1 MFGQL
6 ARTYLRRRPGRY
18 PTYRTAGLRRYAKRR
33 VVPRSLVSL
42 SRPRYRKSRNVLQS
56 RTFRIQDTTTV
67 IQNGRDISGNPTN
80 QTGHIAYNLDQFPH
94 AATFKRIYNMY
105 RIKKIKIQFIPVN
118 TRAQIGG
125 NLVGADSN
133 VPTFS
138 FFVNRISSTFPANL
152 NQILSVPGA
161 VQKNA
166 GTYAQA
172 YYSPVTFDSV
182 YRAGVTTNALGPEWG
197 QWLTTD
203 YTNVNHHG
211 VSWVM
216 SAAGTQWN
224 DEAFKYRVVT
234 TIYVQF
240 KGNKVDTTV

>member
-1 MFGQL
+1 MRPRVAL
-6 ARTYLRRRPGRY
+6 ARP
-18 PTYRTAGLRRYAKRR
+18 R
-33 VVPRSLVSL
+33 VQ
-42 SRPRYRKSRNVLQS
+42 KSRNVVHN
-56 RTFRIQDTTTV
+56 RTFRIQDTETV
-67 IQNGRDISGNPTN
+67 IQNDRDLSGNPAP

-94 AATFKRIYNMY
+94 AVAYKRIYNMY
-105 RIKKIKIQFIPVN
+105 RVKKIKIQFIPIN
-118 TRAQIGG
+118 TRAQISG

-166 GTYAQA
+166 GLYAKA
-172 YYSPVTFDSV
+172 YYTPVTFDSV

-224 DEAFKYRVVT
+224 DAAFKYRVVT

-240 KGNKVDTTV
+240 KGNKVDTAV